1 MATVLSTF
9 DASHEECRHRVCIV
23 CYGKGSRTLSETEIQ
38 TIQDFLID
46 GFDIENSNFPCAAC
60 VKCHIML
67 LKKHKDPDFL
77 MPIRDIDY
85 EPRRPTALRSI
96 QQCTCRI
103 CNVARTGGLQYRK
116 TMMKK
121 RGRRPTKEASL
132 REFFKVC
139 GNCMAKIYR
148 GSNHTAQSCKS
159 SRRAKIDNIEEM
171 VKSPISLERLASR
184 TIKKSSDSTLSTLG
198 SKKMRVENTD
208 SNTKRVLFS
217 KEDVIGM
224 QQDLQLSNKGT
235 KILSR
240 DIRIV
245 TGSRKSVESDIRKK
259 LHDVYHQLDE
269 FFELRQLVYRFED
282 KDSKLIKHH
291 EQPTVVCTD
300 LPGLISKIIETRQ
313 IEENKSLIKIS
324 IDGGGGFLKVC
335 LSIFDIDNP
344 YQNTS
349 SSSMSKRVKDSGVK
363 RVFVIGIVPKVSEYY
378 VNVKR
383 LWISIGIQALQKK
396 YTVATDLKLCNI
408 ILGMM
413 SHSSCHPC
421 AWCDVAKENLCKKG
435 KQRTISNLMDLF
447 WNWFE
452 SRRDKKDAKNYGNV
466 IHPPILSDDDSNN
479 TPVISILPPPEL
491 HLLMGPVNKLYN
503 ELENVWPESKLW
515 LKQCNVKKEAYH
527 GGQFAGNESRKLLN
541 NVDKL
546 EALSPPIQCERFI
559 IAFKSFNEVVSSCY
573 GEDLK
578 ADYLRKIKIFSN
590 DYMKLNISVTPKI
603 HAVMYHIAE
612 FCQMTG
618 RGLGPWSEQAGES
631 VHHDFNETWKRFQV
645 NDIKHHLYGEQLLKA
660 VCMYNG
666 QHL

>member
-9 DASHEECRHRVCIV
+9 DASHEECRHRV
-23 CYGKGSRTLSETEIQ
+23 YTDNK
-38 TIQDFLID
+38 DFLID

-77 MPIRDIDY
+77 MPIRDNDF

-96 QQCTCRI
+96 QQCTCSI
-103 CNVARTGGLQYRK
+103 CNVARTGGLQYWK

-121 RGRRPTKEASL
+121 CGRPPTKEASL

-148 GSNHTAQSCKS
+148 GSCKS
-159 SRRAKIDNIEEM
+159 SRRAKVENIEKM
-171 VKSPISLERLASR
+171 VKSPISLERLASCS
-184 TIKKSSDSTLSTLG
+184 IKKPSDSTLSTLG

-259 LHDVYHQLDE
+259 LHDLYHQLDE
-269 FFELRQLVYRFED
+269 FFELRQLVYWFED
-282 KDSKLIKHH
+282 KGSKLIEHH

-344 YQNTS
+344 YQSTS
-349 SSSMSKRVKDSGVK
+349 SSSMSKMFKDSGVK
-363 RVFVIGIVPKVSEYY
+363 RFFVIGVVPKVSEIMLMLRDFRSVLEY
-378 VNVKR
+378 
-383 LWISIGIQALQKK
+383 
-396 YTVATDLKLCNI
+396 KLCRK
-408 ILGMM
+408 
-413 SHSSCHPC
+413 S
-421 AWCDVAKENLCKKG
+421 
-435 KQRTISNLMDLF
+435 
-447 WNWFE
+447 
-452 SRRDKKDAKNYGNV
+452 
-466 IHPPILSDDDSNN
+466 ILS
-479 TPVISILPPPEL
+479 
-491 HLLMGPVNKLYN
+491 
-503 ELENVWPESKLW
+503 
-515 LKQCNVKKEAYH
+515 
-527 GGQFAGNESRKLLN
+527 
-541 NVDKL
+541 
-546 EALSPPIQCERFI
+546 
-559 IAFKSFNEVVSSCY
+559 
-573 GEDLK
+573 
-578 ADYLRKIKIFSN
+578 
-590 DYMKLNISVTPKI
+590 
-603 HAVMYHIAE
+603 
-612 FCQMTG
+612 
-618 RGLGPWSEQAGES
+618 
-631 VHHDFNETWKRFQV
+631 
-645 NDIKHHLYGEQLLKA
+645 
-660 VCMYNG
+660 
-666 QHL
+666 